1 MIDGTEA
8 TKLAQDLDA
17 ALAAYQRQFGRERT
31 IEKLAHMLT
40 ARQAAQRLSDEA
52 KDRIGFSKRAAE

>member
-1 MIDGTEA
+1 MSDGTLN
-8 TKLAQDLDA
+8 TTIAQDLDA
-17 ALAAYQRQFGRERT
+17 AVAAYQRQFGRERT
-31 IEKLAHMLT
+31 IEKLAHMLA

>member
-1 MIDGTEA
+1 MSDVTDGI
-8 TKLAQDLDA
+8 KLAKDLDA

-31 IEKLAHMLT
+31 IEKLAHMLA